1 MRLHKDELIWTKMTE
16 DRWTERQKNEMKK
29 KTEIESEGMAKGQ
42 NDRMTE
48 SPCQEAWLID

>member
-1 MRLHKDELIWTKMTE
+1 MDRKTE
-16 DRWTERQKNEMKK
+16 KRNEK